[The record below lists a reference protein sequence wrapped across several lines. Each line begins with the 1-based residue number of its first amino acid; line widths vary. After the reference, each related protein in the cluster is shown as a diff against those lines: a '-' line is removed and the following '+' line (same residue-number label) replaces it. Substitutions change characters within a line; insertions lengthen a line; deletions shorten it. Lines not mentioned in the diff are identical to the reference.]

1 MKHENEIQL
10 FDEIEAYRSILKE
23 IYGVHI
29 SLDQAINVLK
39 LYQYSKISKY
49 LEQVEPELN
58 NIQERISELPG
69 DDLIKD
75 KLTQIVE
82 ALTEISL
89 K

>member
-69 DDLIKD
+69 DDLMKD
-75 KLTQIVE
+75 KLGQIVE
-82 ALTEISL
+82 ALTEIGL